1 MVPPVVSL
9 LQATCKRDTPRHLQL
24 ICFRADAAIVVNIS
38 SETIFK
44 RNTVSTINSALVF
57 NGTVTH
63 VRKGDPWIKMHPD
76 FKQSDAYKTCKQ
88 QNCLSDN

>member
-9 LQATCKRDTPRHLQL
+9 LQATCKRDPPRHLQL
-24 ICFRADAAIVVNIS
+24 ICFRADAGICFVIS

-44 RNTVSTINSALVF
+44 RNTVSTINSALF
-57 NGTVTH
+57 MNGIVSQ
-63 VRKGDPWIKMHPD
+63 VRKGDPCIKMHPD